1 MAEKALSPKRGKR
14 LSFFLLDF
22 LIASAGACF
31 LSLLATPIAESFPS
45 VRQEISSLA
54 AIQKDMGKIIEE
66 SHLNS
71 FTEEGHLQTFSDLAN
86 AHLLSLTKASL
97 LEGGVS
103 ERDLSSLY
111 DSVLPASPDHDRVY
125 EYLVSFKPS
134 RLSSFDEPGE
144 YGEIAYRTRLFS
156 AEGLSFESEGY
167 PFFTLECAKTVDEG
181 IRDESYQKGAKVKEE
196 FLSLYVSMLGD
207 CAEDLSDHYLPYA
220 KLEGRQKEIFLSVE
234 RSLAFATWAS
244 AFLSLAVF
252 QFIVPLCGDGRT
264 LGAKVLKLEFVD
276 QDGKAP
282 RTASLLKLFSPSLLL
297 FPLVAFLPSL
307 FSFGLVSPFSSLF
320 GPFSIFDFAC
330 LALALSCLNELPS
343 FFKAKQSAL
352 ERFARLSLKNKEVS
366 HD

>member
-103 ERDLSSLY
+103 EQDLSSLY

-156 AEGLSFESEGY
+156 TEGLSFVTEGY

-181 IRDESYQKGAKVKEE
+181 IRDESYQKGVKAKEE

-207 CAEDLSDHYLPYA
+207 CAEDLSAHYLPYA
-220 KLEGRQKEIFLSVE
+220 KLEERQNKISLSVE
-234 RSLAFATWAS
+234 RSLAVATWVS

-252 QFIVPLCGDGRT
+252 RFIVPLCGDGRT
-264 LGAKVLKLEFVD
+264 LGARALKLEFVD
-276 QDGKAP
+276 QDGKVP
-282 RTASLLKLFSPSLLL
+282 MASLLKLFSPSLLL

-307 FSFGLVSPFSSLF
+307 FSFGLASPFSALF

-330 LALALSCLNELPS
+330 LALVLACLNELPS
-343 FFKAKQSAL
+343 FFKTKQSAL
-352 ERFARLSLKNKEVS
+352 ERFARLSLTNKEVS